1 MISEFNVGQ
10 RTAVRNAFKL
20 VGFEGE
26 LRVLPPLG
34 TDEYIFVLPRGF
46 SISQPNVLSQVLQQL
61 LHRKIW
67 VTEDGDQVPESVPFP
82 LD

>member
-1 MISEFNVGQ
+1 MLSEFNIGQ
-10 RTAVRNAFKL
+10 LTAVRNAFNL

-34 TDEYIFVLPRGF
+34 NDEYIFVVPRGF
-46 SISQPNVLSQVLQQL
+46 SISQPNNLSQVLQQV
-61 LHRKIW
+61 LHRKVW
-67 VTEDGDQVPESVPFP
+67 VTEDGDQVPESVPFR